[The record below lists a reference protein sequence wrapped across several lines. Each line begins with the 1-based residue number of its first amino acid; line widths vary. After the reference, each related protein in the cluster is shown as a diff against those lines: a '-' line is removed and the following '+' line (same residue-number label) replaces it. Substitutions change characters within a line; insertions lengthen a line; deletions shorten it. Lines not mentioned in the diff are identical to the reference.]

1 MNDIAA
7 RHSELAAAFARVA
20 GAVTD
25 WDAPTPVPEWRARD
39 IVGHLTGWLPGMLS
53 GMGVALATVEV
64 GDDPAAAWREHSANV
79 AGLLDDEQLAR
90 VVQTWQGD
98 STLGEVLATFYL
110 PDVFLHR
117 WDLARASGQDSGWPD
132 AEAAA
137 MASGMASV
145 VEMLA
150 ASGQYGRPVV
160 LDDTH
165 TGEER
170 LAAVIGRDP
179 QWAPPI
185 A

>member
-1 MNDIAA
+1 MTFSCKEDK
-7 RHSELAAAFARVA
+7 
-20 GAVTD
+20 
-25 WDAPTPVPEWRARD
+25 
-39 IVGHLTGWLPGMLS
+39 
-53 GMGVALATVEV
+53 
-64 GDDPAAAWREHSANV
+64 
-79 AGLLDDEQLAR
+79 DEA
-90 VVQTWQGD
+90 
-98 STLGEVLATFYL
+98 YL

-117 WDLARASGQDSGWPD
+117 WDLARASGQDAGWPD

-137 MASGMASV
+137 MAAGMASA

-179 QWAPPI
+179 HWAPPT